1 MSAEPHESARDTNYE
16 YTSAP
21 SGHRL
26 HAGATLGAV
35 HLQVAELARSIAYY
49 GDVIGLSA
57 ISSNETHAVLGA
69 RGDETPIVVLHARAG
84 ATPVPQRGRLGLYH
98 FAILLPDRAAL
109 GRFIAHL
116 SAIGAYAGMSD
127 HLVSEAVYLTDPDG
141 LGIEVYADRPRE
153 SWRVA
158 NRKLEMATITLD
170 AADLVRASRGLPW
183 DGAPPGT
190 RIGHVHLFVS
200 DLESAERFYHGGLG
214 LDKVL
219 LEFPGALFMSA
230 GGYHHHLGTNTWAAG
245 APRANADDAKLLEWS
260 VILPS
265 AADVKATARAL
276 ERAGAVVS
284 HEDGD
289 VVAEDP
295 WGTMVRV
302 TATAP

>member
-1 MSAEPHESARDTNYE
+1 MSAGADDAAVGVDYG
-16 YTSAP
+16 YTVAP
-21 SGHRL
+21 LAHRL
-26 HAGATLGAV
+26 HARAVLGPV
-35 HLQVAELARSIAYY
+35 HLQVADLARSTAYY
-49 GDVIGLSA
+49 GSVIGLRT
-57 ISSNETHAVLGA
+57 ISSSSTHAVLGTRDNA
-69 RGDETPIVVLHARAG
+69 TPIVVLHERAG
-84 ATPVPQRGRLGLYH
+84 ATRVPQRGRLGLYH

-116 SAIGAYAGMSD
+116 AAIGAYAGMSD

-158 NRKLEMATITLD
+158 NRTLEMATLTLD
-170 AADLVRASRGLPW
+170 AADLVRASRGIPW

-200 DLESAERFYHGGLG
+200 DLEAAEHFYHEGLG
-214 LDKVL
+214 LDKVVL
-219 LEFPGALFMSA
+219 DFPGALFMSA
-230 GGYHHHLGTNTWAAG
+230 GGYHHHLGTNSWAAD
-245 APRANADDAKLLEWS
+245 APRAGASDARLLEWS
-260 VILPS
+260 VMLPTPS
-265 AADVKATARAL
+265 DVNATARAL

-295 WGTMVRV
+295 WGTIVRI
-302 TATAP
+302 TTTAP